1 MSNSNNISPNIK
13 QNVTKTFN
21 KVKKLSMPLKI
32 LVGFVLLLIIG
43 LIIYFVY
50 KAIKSALVGDQDN
63 PLLVPGPVD
72 ASDPA
77 SSISVELPKSSS
89 SNSPN
94 MAFTLSFWVY
104 VADWYYRLGEPKAIM
119 VKSVRGNIQ
128 TSAPGIWLAPNR
140 NNLIISTSILGP
152 TKPQSC
158 NIPNIPLQKWV
169 HIAYVLDNRTTDI
182 YINGKLERSCVLNNV
197 PNLNNANLRILPREG
212 KQTGYLGQLSSV
224 RYFSSALKP
233 SDVFGIY
240 QDGPYITQN
249 QKSTAEKDSS
259 SDDGEGGQCTVKTA
273 KRLGELDQQAQ
284 QLTDDLAELQND
296 VMNDTCVG
304 DRPCPTPQ
312 PPPGPVPICR
322 EGTTLC
328 TNPYSLLEGKCVPTS
343 EYKKLCE
350 GSAESCGD
358 NKTLCNSENS
368 KYKGKCIPNELYVSM
383 CPYV

>member
-1 MSNSNNISPNIK
+1 MDGLNVANKNIK
-13 QNVTKTFN
+13 KNVTKTFN

-43 LIIYFVY
+43 LIVYFIY
-50 KAIKSALVGDQDN
+50 KAVKSALVGDEEN
-63 PLLVPGPVD
+63 PLLVPDAVD

-77 SSISVELPKSSS
+77 NSMSVQLPKTSS

-94 MAFTLSFWVY
+94 MAFTLSFWIY
-104 VADWYYRLGEPKAIM
+104 IADWYYRLGEPKAIM
-119 VKSVRGNIQ
+119 VKSIRGNIQ
-128 TSAPGIWLAPNR
+128 TAAPGIWLAPNR
-140 NNLIISTSILGP
+140 NNLIITTAVLGS

-169 HIAYVLDNRTTDI
+169 HVAYVLDNRTTDV

-197 PNLNNANLRILPREG
+197 PKLNNANLKILPKKGRNM
-212 KQTGYLGQLSSV
+212 GYLGQLSSV

-233 SDVFGIY
+233 SDVVGIY
-240 QDGPYITQN
+240 QDGPYVTQN
-249 QKSTAEKDSS
+249 QKSTLDQDSS
-259 SDDGEGGQCTVKTA
+259 GDDDGSQCTVKTA
-273 KRLGELDQQAQ
+273 KRLGELDEQAQ
-284 QLTDDLAELQND
+284 QLTDDLAELQSD
-296 VMNDTCVG
+296 VINDTCPG
-304 DRPCPTPQ
+304 SDRPCP
-312 PPPGPVPICR
+312 PPPPRPGPTPICR
-322 EGTTLC
+322 EGTILC